1 MKTRMTIFV
10 SLLLAGFAFTSCD
23 DSDDNYTPDEKIV
36 NVLYEKY
43 PNAQRVDWELQHD
56 HYVADFYDNNI
67 EKEAWIT
74 TKGEW
79 VMTESDILFNNLP
92 DAVQTAFNES
102 EYKDWRVDDVDML
115 ERIEMETVYVIEV
128 EKSKQEFDLFYAE
141 DGTLI
146 KAVEDID
153 NNNNYQ
159 PNTVPEVLKNFINEK
174 YPQATIVD
182 IEVEKGITEI
192 DILHENKAK
201 DLHFNSA
208 NEWLYTTWDVRER
221 EIQDIATKVLN
232 DNPGFKID
240 DIDYKESAD
249 GSEVYIFELEK
260 GNQEI
265 HVTVDMEGNVVK

>member
-43 PNAQRVDWELQHD
+43 PNAQLVDWELQHD

-201 DLHFNSA
+201 ELHFNST

>member
-1 MKTRMTIFV
+1 MI
-10 SLLLAGFAFTSCD
+10 
-23 DSDDNYTPDEKIV
+23 Y
-36 NVLYEKY
+36 
-43 PNAQRVDWELQHD
+43 
-56 HYVADFYDNNI
+56 
-67 EKEAWIT
+67 
-74 TKGEW
+74 
-79 VMTESDILFNNLP
+79 
-92 DAVQTAFNES
+92 
-102 EYKDWRVDDVDML
+102 
-115 ERIEMETVYVIEV
+115 
-128 EKSKQEFDLFYAE
+128 FYAE

-201 DLHFNSA
+201 ELHFNSA